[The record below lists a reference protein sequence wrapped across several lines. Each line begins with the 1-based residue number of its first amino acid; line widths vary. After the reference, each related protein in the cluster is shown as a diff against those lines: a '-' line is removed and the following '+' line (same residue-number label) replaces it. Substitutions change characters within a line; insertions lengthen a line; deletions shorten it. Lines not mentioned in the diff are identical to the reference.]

1 MPPSPLAR
9 RDSSGK
15 GPCKF
20 LKKLGRIIRLQKNIA
35 LHLHVAFS
43 ISLCHTWNHHDPEK
57 HNWPNPFPALR
68 RLPSLVFCPISS
80 VWESSMALSAS
91 FSLEGWG
98 HDHQTATQ
106 LRSIQS
112 RCCCHCLRTRFALAR
127 GWMVIDFI
135 TTKDA
140 KTGCCCFAW
149 IGQGGNYWAI
159 GWFAIIVCY

>member
-20 LKKLGRIIRLQKNIA
+20 LKKLGRIIRLQKKIA

-43 ISLCHTWNHHDPEK
+43 IALCHTWNHHDPEE

-91 FSLEGWG
+91 FVVGR
-98 HDHQTATQ
+98 
-106 LRSIQS
+106 LRTWPPDRHPTPIQS

>member
-35 LHLHVAFS
+35 LHLRVAFS
-43 ISLCHTWNHHDPEK
+43 IALCRTWNHHDPEE
-57 HNWPNPFPALR
+57 HNDQTRFLR
-68 RLPSLVFCPISS
+68 SGGFQVWFFARSLQSGNLPWHLAHHFR
-80 VWESSMALSAS
+80 WKAADM
-91 FSLEGWG
+91 
-98 HDHQTATQ
+98 TAV
-106 LRSIQS
+106 LPRSIQS